1 LFVDDFFQNELAKG
15 RIGPISTGST
25 KSWSIEKKPIT
36 LLMFR
41 FAFDPDSKITLL
53 PHIVKKLDLRAGPD
67 LNRLLKVGFIFFI
80 INRKARIS
88 GKEIQMKIFISHIQ
102 EDFQV
107 ALVLKKWIESAF
119 ADHCEVLT
127 STDPEGIPSAAQSLE
142 KDERA
147 FEEIKALILLCS
159 PDSIQKPWTSFEA
172 GCAWLRKILIIP
184 VCFSGLTAGQLPQ
197 PLAIF
202 PGFDLDQK
210 DFGQGL
216 FMTLAKELGISQLP
230 AIQYRQMRQEVQEVL
245 DAIPP
250 GVSSSSK
257 EAGDVPLELIHL
269 QILGVLKDNYGF
281 TSAVL
286 AQHFNLEEQ
295 KILPLLKRLIDGNYV
310 YASPAGMGHVRYNLA
325 KKGKD
330 YLQESGLR

>member
-1 LFVDDFFQNELAKG
+1 
-15 RIGPISTGST
+15 
-25 KSWSIEKKPIT
+25 
-36 LLMFR
+36 
-41 FAFDPDSKITLL
+41 
-53 PHIVKKLDLRAGPD
+53 
-67 LNRLLKVGFIFFI
+67 
-80 INRKARIS
+80 
-88 GKEIQMKIFISHIQ
+88 MKIFISHI
-102 EDFQV
+102 EEESQV
-107 ALVLKKWIESAF
+107 AMALKKWIESAF
-119 ADHCEVLT
+119 TDHCEVLT
-127 STDPEGIPSAAQSLE
+127 STDPDGIPSAAQSLE

-184 VCFSGLTAGQLPQ
+184 VCYSGLTAGQLPQ

-202 PGFDLDQK
+202 PGFELDQK
-210 DFGQGL
+210 DFGQKL
-216 FMTLAKELGISQLP
+216 FTTLAKELGVSQLP
-230 AIQYRQMRQEVQEVL
+230 AIQYRQMRQEVL
-245 DAIPP
+245 DAIPL
-250 GVSSSSK
+250 GGSSSSK
-257 EAGDVPLELIHL
+257 EAGDLPLESIHL

-330 YLQESGLR
+330 HLQESGLQ

>member
-1 LFVDDFFQNELAKG
+1 
-15 RIGPISTGST
+15 
-25 KSWSIEKKPIT
+25 
-36 LLMFR
+36 
-41 FAFDPDSKITLL
+41 L
-53 PHIVKKLDLRAGPD
+53 PSIVKKLDLRVGSA
-67 LNRLLKVGFIFFI
+67 LNPLLKVVFIFFI
-80 INRKARIS
+80 INEKGRIS
-88 GKEIQMKIFISHIQ
+88 GKAIRMKIFISHIQ
-102 EDFQV
+102 EEFQV

-119 ADHCEVLT
+119 ADRCEVLI
-127 STDPEGIPSAAQSLE
+127 STDPDGIPSAAQSLE

-184 VCFSGLTAGQLPQ
+184 VCYSGLTAGQLPQ

-202 PGFDLDQK
+202 PGFDLDRQ
-210 DFGQGL
+210 DFGQKL
-216 FMTLAKELGISQLP
+216 FVTLAQELGVSQLP

-245 DAIPP
+245 NTIPP
-250 GVSSSSK
+250 GLSSSPK
-257 EAGDVPLELIHL
+257 KAGDVPLELIHL

-286 AQHFNLEEQ
+286 AQHFNLAEEM
-295 KILPLLKRLIDGNYV
+295 ILPLLKRLIDRNYV